1 MNEITRDFKIL
12 LENRLVDLELLA
24 PSANLIQVLLGPRQ
38 VGKTTAVQQIAKTW
52 PGPVVFASADSPFAP
67 DQGWI
72 TAQWQKARAYE
83 NKKTLLILDEIQK
96 VSNWSSVVKVL
107 IDEERQRK
115 SGMRI
120 VLLGSASWTIEEGL
134 GDTLAG
140 RFEITRAY
148 HWTYQECVNAFG
160 WDLNKF
166 LKYGGYPLP
175 AQFIGDSERWQRFIL
190 DSIIE
195 PMLSKDI
202 LPLKQ
207 IAKPALFRQTFALA
221 MSYPAQEIAV
231 HKLLGQLQDRGN
243 STTIKNYLDMMASGY
258 AIRLL
263 EKYSTR
269 PLTKKSSSPKLIP
282 LCSALVH
289 AFVRP
294 ALMDEDGEWFGRV
307 FENAIGAHLCK
318 GLADVS
324 YWRDGNAEVDFV
336 VVIDKQIIAIEV
348 KSGRRK
354 GSLGLSEFK
363 ARFPN
368 SRTILMDLELGEKFL
383 LATDPRKLLL
393 NLVDG
398 GDDSVSN

>member
-1 MNEITRDFKIL
+1 MIEIVRDFKTL
-12 LENRLVDLELLA
+12 LESRLLGLEHLD
-24 PSANLIQVLLGPRQ
+24 PSANLLQVLLGPRQ

-52 PGPVVFASADSPFAP
+52 PGPIVFASADAPFAP
-67 DQGWI
+67 DPDWI
-72 TAQWQKARAYE
+72 RLQWQKARAHE
-83 NKKTLLILDEIQK
+83 SPKTLLILDEIQK
-96 VSNWSSVVKVL
+96 ISHWSSAVKVL
-107 IDEERQRK
+107 IDEERRRR
-115 SGMRI
+115 SGLRI

-134 GDTLAG
+134 GDSLAG

-148 HWTYQECVNAFG
+148 HWTYQECMHAFA

-166 LKYGGYPLP
+166 LKYGGYPVP
-175 AQFIGDSERWQRFIL
+175 AQFVDDPERWQRFIL

-221 MSYPAQEIAV
+221 MSYPAQEIAI

-243 STTIKNYLDMMASGY
+243 SSTIKNYLDMMASGY
-258 AIRLL
+258 ALRLL

-269 PLTKKSSSPKLIP
+269 QLTKKSSSPKLIP

-289 AFVRP
+289 AFVHPDR
-294 ALMDEDGEWFGRV
+294 LDNDYEWFGRI

-318 GLADVS
+318 SFTEVS

-336 VVIDKQIIAIEV
+336 VVIDNIVIAIEV

-354 GSLGLSEFK
+354 ASSGLSEFK
-363 ARFPN
+363 ARFPG
-368 SRTILMDLELGEKFL
+368 SRTILIDLELGQKFL
-383 LATDPRKLLL
+383 LASDTRKFLL
-393 NLVDG
+393 NLLG
-398 GDDSVSN
+398 A

>member
-1 MNEITRDFKIL
+1 VNEITRDFKSL
-12 LENRLVDLELLA
+12 LEKRLIDLERLA

-52 PGPVVFASADSPFAP
+52 PGPVVFASADLPFAP

-72 TAQWQKARAYE
+72 TGQWQKARAHE
-83 NKKTLLILDEIQK
+83 NRKTLLILDEIQK

-148 HWTYQECVNAFG
+148 HWTYQECVSAFG

-166 LKYGGYPLP
+166 LKYGGYPVP
-175 AQFIGDSERWQRFIL
+175 AQFIDDSERWQRFIL

-221 MSYPAQEIAV
+221 MSYPAQEIAI

-318 GLADVS
+318 SLSEVS

-354 GSLGLSEFK
+354 GSSGLSEFK
-363 ARFPN
+363 ARFPK

-383 LATDPRKLLL
+383 LATDTRKFLL

-398 GDDSVSN
+398 GNDSVSN